1 MFTPLAQYAVQIIRD
16 DRLAEAQ
23 AARNRR
29 LAREARAAARD
40 RTSAAAA
47 HPVQARGRVAPAAS

>member
-40 RTSAAAA
+40 RTSASAA
-47 HPVQARGRVAPAAS
+47 HPVQAPARVAPAAS